1 MRWKCACMLVHRR
14 IQGKGGQV
22 HHTPVI
28 DLCGAPK
35 KLYCSPWKFFLPCP
49 TPKSRNV
56 RPMTGFDNQLIGFPL
71 KLTLLRPDDA
81 PSLGIYTPHPP
92 LDRKSWIRPWSS
104 RVNLWAQLTSVIFSS
119 RWCWEFNYALKWMYF
134 SLLFPA
140 SDVTPTC
147 KPPGCGA
154 TKTAPDMQALPL
166 AYPGRGWGQKRRLPP
181 PPHSPLPPPLPPDF
195 SSKPYVFHN
204 FWPRCPP
211 PPAFRLDSTRPDALT
226 CKVAAPDEHTRS
238 EH

>member
-1 MRWKCACMLVHRR
+1 MYLYSGKNICNLSMIAAMQLQRKMRWKCACMLVHRR

-81 PSLGIYTPHPP
+81 PPLEYTPHTLPSIGNP
-92 LDRKSWIRPWSS
+92 GSAHVAVDLTLEPSWHLWSFLPDDVGSSTMHSNGCIFRCFFRHLMSHRP
-104 RVNLWAQLTSVIFSS
+104 A
-119 RWCWEFNYALKWMYF
+119 
-134 SLLFPA
+134 SLLGVA
-140 SDVTPTC
+140 
-147 KPPGCGA
+147 PP
-154 TKTAPDMQALPL
+154 
-166 AYPGRGWGQKRRLPP
+166 R
-181 PPHSPLPPPLPPDF
+181 
-195 SSKPYVFHN
+195 
-204 FWPRCPP
+204 
-211 PPAFRLDSTRPDALT
+211 
-226 CKVAAPDEHTRS
+226 
-238 EH
+238 